1 MFGNLLYVALVLY
14 GCYKAYVLADYIKDT
29 SYAEYYVWQEDYGV
43 YEVGCYDVNNITFY
57 YPIDGDRVG
66 YEPFPSS
73 NIKVDGLEFRGEDI
87 RKGFIRK

>member
-1 MFGNLLYVALVLY
+1 MKGSLVM
-14 GCYKAYVLADYIKDT
+14 
-29 SYAEYYVWQEDYGV
+29 
-43 YEVGCYDVNNITFY
+43 NNITFY

-66 YEPFPSS
+66 YEQFPSS